1 MKKDKLGRWQ
11 YEKADG
17 RSGLVPKHEWPSQ
30 DRISAAHFQQMQEQ
44 YANEKYV
51 SPLHKAFNGMFGD
64 SAYGNAYIKPEQIE
78 AALRK
83 QPAQECPSRFETLS
97 FTRDEL
103 DGHGREEYLNG
114 YRDCAEAMINKS
126 SLWYT
131 ILNIILL
138 MGVSISMIYL
148 GHVLDNVNV
157 DGINLF
163 NWIGIS

>member
-30 DRISAAHFQQMQEQ
+30 DRIAAAHFQKLQEQ
-44 YANEKYV
+44 YANEKFVAPMYEELRE
-51 SPLHKAFNGMFGD
+51 PWLTNGT
-64 SAYGNAYIKPEQIE
+64 AYIKPEQIE

-83 QPAQECPSRFETLS
+83 QPAQECPSRFETVS

-103 DGHGREEYLNG
+103 DEHGREEYLNG
-114 YRDCAEAMINKS
+114 YRDCATAMINKS

-163 NWIGIS
+163 NWIGVS